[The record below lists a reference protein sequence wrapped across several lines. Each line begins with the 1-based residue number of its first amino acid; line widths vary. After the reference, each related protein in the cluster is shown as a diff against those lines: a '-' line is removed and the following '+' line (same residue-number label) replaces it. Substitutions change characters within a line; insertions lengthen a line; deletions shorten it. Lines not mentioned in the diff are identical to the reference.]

1 MDSLLKYQVARHN
14 VLLPEQRLVFWYFA
28 FLLLGDTL
36 SGLHARPF
44 AFSFVGSK
52 THDHGT
58 RFDCSPLNW
67 IFNIEITPGCNGYDT
82 GLGERSSRW
91 SYYTL
96 VHVFGVLRTPE
107 SELKCTGVYIM
118 ANINVLLWNRSYST
132 RNVLY

>member
-1 MDSLLKYQVARHN
+1 MDSWLKYQVARHN
-14 VLLPEQRLVFWYFA
+14 VLLPEQTLVLWYFA

-96 VHVFGVLRTPE
+96 VHVFGVLRIKVRW
-107 SELKCTGVYIM
+107 SIYFM